1 MGLGLSVRGTR
12 LAKAYLS
19 IGRRDD
25 ALTCARSA
33 VELST
38 KHHERA
44 NQALALEALADIT
57 ACDDTAGPGDAVD
70 LYARSLALANE
81 LGMRPLVA
89 HCRAGLGTLHRRIG
103 SRGESDDHL
112 AAAADRKSTRL
123 NSSHSQISY
132 AVFCLKK
139 KNTVSL

>member
-1 MGLGLSVRGTR
+1 M
-12 LAKAYLS
+12 
-19 IGRRDD
+19 
-25 ALTCARSA
+25 TCARSA

-112 AAAADRKSTRL
+112 AAAAVMYREMGMTYWLEGRERDV
-123 NSSHSQISY
+123 NG
-132 AVFCLKK
+132 
-139 KNTVSL
+139 